1 MGHIN
6 LKVLKFV
13 QLNPSYLDT
22 KINTPVHVCLAVLQ
36 INRCN
41 RMFRVSLVH
50 GSYMRPY
57 IFFVY
62 SSYIYILYINIYIY
76 IYIYGLASACRYT
89 KPTTRTNSFY
99 PGKPKVSI
107 STFPPRSTHL
117 EVANHRK
124 SLGSNFLD
132 TQIKY
137 IYIYIHVNVH
147 EYMCLYV
154 YICIYIYMCIYVYM
168 YICICI
174 YIYVYISNVT

>member
-41 RMFRVSLVH
+41 RMFPVSLVH

-57 IFFVY
+57 IFLVY
-62 SSYIYILYINIYIY
+62 SSYIYINMYIY
-76 IYIYGLASACRYT
+76 IYFASARRYT

-99 PGKPKVSI
+99 PGKPQVSI

-117 EVANHRK
+117 EAANDRK
-124 SLGSNFLD
+124 SLGSNFL
-132 TQIKY
+132 TERVWVQTSWTPKLY
-137 IYIYIHVNVH
+137 IYIY
-147 EYMCLYV
+147 
-154 YICIYIYMCIYVYM
+154 
-168 YICICI
+168 
-174 YIYVYISNVT
+174 T